1 VKVNANADMDDVTR
15 RRELED
21 AYWRTSEHESPES
34 NSVYNIV
41 NKAGEAAIFLE
52 ILELH
57 RADFERAGTI
67 LELGAGQGWASCLVK
82 SFFPQARIIA
92 TDVSDYAV
100 RSVPKW
106 ERIFGVEIDEAKSAP
121 SDDLA
126 EEDESVDVVF
136 CFAAAHHFA
145 TDRGTLAEIHRVL
158 RPGGVAHY
166 FYEPSCPAFLHG
178 TAKWRVMRKRPE
190 VPEDVLIYT
199 RVLAY
204 AREAGLSA
212 EVAFYPSFR
221 HRGRT
226 ETFYYAAL
234 SALPP
239 LRRLLPCTANFTFR
253 KPPALT
259 PSAPS

>member
-1 VKVNANADMDDVTR
+1 MDELTR
-15 RRELED
+15 LRELED
-21 AYWRTSEHESPES
+21 AYWRTSEHERPES
-34 NSVYNIV
+34 NSVCNIV

-52 ILELH
+52 ILELY
-57 RADFERAGTI
+57 RTDFELAGTI

-121 SDDLA
+121 SDDLG

-145 TDRGTLAEIHRVL
+145 ADHSTLVEIHRIL

-166 FYEPSCPAFLHG
+166 FFEPSCPASLHRL
-178 TAKWRVMRKRPE
+178 AKRRVMLKRPE
-190 VPEDVLIYT
+190 VPEDVLVYT

-204 AREAGLSA
+204 ARDAGLSA
-212 EVAFYPSFR
+212 EVVFYPSFT

-226 ETFYYAAL
+226 ETLYYAAL

-253 KPPALT
+253 KPPVLT
-259 PSAPS
+259 PRAPS